1 MKTILVPIDFSDN
14 SLVAAQFAIQYAQ
27 SFNAKVFFLHT
38 YHNKVLVNKSQSQQN
53 DSKELARQD
62 LEISFKKHIQDQ
74 FDQLN
79 IAFDEN
85 QCKLLLK
92 ESVFIIECIL
102 ETIESYGVELV
113 IMGTKGSSGL
123 QKMFFGSNTT
133 GVIEKSTCP
142 VLSIPLQF
150 KQPSFKEIDSIACA
164 TELNNARN
172 EVSQFISLVRLFDAD
187 LNLFHIYPTFP
198 KIVDVE
204 KLDNKRFVDDLREE
218 FNYSK
223 INLHFVNTR
232 KDNDVTFGIDS
243 YIKSYKPKMLV
254 VFTQER
260 SWFDKVFNPSAAKE
274 VVSNVQIPI
283 LTFKVKS

>member
-1 MKTILVPIDFSDN
+1 MKNILVPIDFSEN
-14 SLVAAQFAIQYAQ
+14 SLVAAQFAIQYAHT
-27 SFNAKVFFLHT
+27 FKTKLFFLHT
-38 YHNKVLVNKSQSQQN
+38 YHNKVQVNKTQSQQS
-53 DSKELARQD
+53 DSKEVAR
-62 LEISFKKHIQDQ
+62 LELETNFKKNIHNQ
-74 FDQLN
+74 FDLLK
-79 IAFDEN
+79 IDFDDSLH
-85 QCKLLLK
+85 KLLLK

-102 ETIESYGVELV
+102 ETIESYGVDLV

-133 GVIEKSTCP
+133 GVIDRSTCP

-150 KQPSFKEIDSIACA
+150 KQDSFKEIDSIACA
-164 TELNNARN
+164 TELNDTKN

-187 LNLFHIYPTFP
+187 LNLFHIYPVFP
-198 KIVDVE
+198 NIVDVE
-204 KLDNKRFVDDLREE
+204 KLDNRKFVNELKQE
-218 FNYSK
+218 FDYSK

-254 VFTQER
+254 LFTQER

-274 VVSNVQIPI
+274 VVSHVNIPI